1 MPRYF
6 FVVRHGDET
15 SCNSDGI
22 EFPDMD
28 AVQLEATKSTGDILR
43 DLTNRLKLVRNGEWK
58 FWTTPASLFSV
69 FVLSPSFTSKAAS
82 VGWRVRLQP
91 PPSPMLVLP

>member
-15 SCNSDGI
+15 PCNSDGI
-22 EFPDMD
+22 EFPDIG

-43 DLTNRLKLVRNGEWK
+43 DLNDRLKLVRDGGWRS
-58 FWTTPASLFSV
+58 WTTPASLFSV
-69 FVLSPSFTSKAAS
+69 FALRVRAPRLDGAS
-82 VGWRVRLQP
+82 VFSLRRPRCL
-91 PPSPMLVLP
+91 SL